1 LGSTTFTFNVT
12 EAGKTYRVG
21 IVNMGSINPGVK
33 VSGMPGFPGITQA
46 YARTFHD
53 QSEMQID
60 IWLASHAAQFKM
72 HDKYKPGDPYNP
84 ERFVDPKGFKVEV
97 ARLEKIYRDH
107 LAQEQAA
114 K

>member
-1 LGSTTFTFNVT
+1 
-12 EAGKTYRVG
+12 
-21 IVNMGSINPGVK
+21 
-33 VSGMPGFPGITQA
+33 
-46 YARTFHD
+46 
-53 QSEMQID
+53 MQID

-72 HDKYKPGDPYNP
+72 HDKHKPGDRYNP
-84 ERFVDPKGFKVEV
+84 ERFVDPKGFKAEV